1 MSVSERT
8 PPDGE
13 SVVGGMII
21 ALGSDHA
28 AFRMKAYLARAL
40 VARGYQVADLG
51 THSEQSCDYPDY
63 AAAVGAA
70 VARGEAA
77 LGVLVCGTGI
87 GMSIAANKVPGV
99 RAALVHDPVTA
110 RLARQHNDANVLC
123 LGARLMAPEYAE
135 ELLFTWLDAAFE
147 PRHLRRLDKIA
158 SLESSLPKETL

>member
-1 MSVSERT
+1 MSTGAPTTKAKLPEVA
-8 PPDGE
+8 
-13 SVVGGMII
+13 GMTI

-28 AFRMKAYLARAL
+28 AFRMKAHLASAL
-40 VARGYQVADLG
+40 AARGYQVLDVG
-51 THSEQSCDYPDY
+51 THSEMSCDYPDF

-70 VARGEAA
+70 VVRAEAA

-87 GMSIAANKVPGV
+87 GMSIAANKIPGI

-123 LGARLMAPEYAE
+123 LGARLLAPEYAE
-135 ELLFTWLDAAFE
+135 ELLLAWLDAAFE

-158 SLESSLPKETL
+158 ALESSLPKETP